1 VSLASLTVIA
11 RRAPPQAVRAAA
23 AASIVFLV
31 LAFLVGVG
39 ATRGVDLAV
48 IRAFQSIASYPIDVA
63 VNAHT
68 VVGQLAVT
76 LPLSIVIA
84 LVAQRRLGGYAWL
97 GPLFILATGGI
108 ELVFKILA
116 AHPGPPREFIRA
128 FGNPL
133 GIPREF
139 HPPYAFPSGHM
150 ARITFLTIVTAA
162 LFPSRPAFALGAV
175 FVALSLYARVYIGD
189 HWVSDSLGGVALGT
203 AVGAAAIAWMR
214 AAARR

>member
-1 VSLASLTVIA
+1 MSLAPLTAVLTRLPRAAVAVSLGATLLFLSLA
-11 RRAPPQAVRAAA
+11 
-23 AASIVFLV
+23 L
-31 LAFLVGVG
+31 LVGVG

-76 LPLSIVIA
+76 LPLSVVVAI
-84 LVAQRRLGGYAWL
+84 VAQRRLGGWAWL

-108 ELVFKILA
+108 ELVLKYTT

-128 FGNPL
+128 FINPL
-133 GIPREF
+133 GLPPDWR
-139 HPPYAFPSGHM
+139 PPYAFPSGHM
-150 ARITFLTIVTAA
+150 ARLTFLTLVLAA
-162 LFPSRPAFALGAV
+162 LFPSRAVVALGAA

-189 HWVSDSLGGVALGT
+189 HWISDSLGGVALGT
-203 AVGAAAIAWMR
+203 SVGAAAIGWMR
-214 AAARR
+214 ATARR